1 MMVPMCSENTLSK
14 TMAFQYIHG
23 PGLILSTLARAK
35 FRYPEFTPIDY
46 AARRETS
53 RHPQLKRLQTWKL
66 RRHSCRCWRTPE
78 PANQG
83 VTVSAL
89 RPGSEP
95 VSLALLIT
103 TPAIMLD
110 IASAS
115 ELPHVRIRA
124 SEPGPLIDIPE
135 LLRFR
140 DLLWTLAERDLKVRY
155 KQTALGVIWV
165 VLQPLM
171 AALIFA
177 FVFGVIAGLPS
188 DGKPYL
194 VFAFA
199 GMTAWNTFANVLN
212 RVSGSLLAN
221 GELLTKIYFPRLI
234 LPLSSVVSALVDS
247 SFSLV
252 MMFVL
257 MAIYRVWPGWGIVFL
272 PVWPLILA
280 VLALGLGLMT
290 SSWMVRYRDVG
301 HIIPVML
308 QLGLFISPVA
318 WSMTNTKLSEKFLL
332 VLRLNPLTSL
342 LEAFRWSLFGQGAP
356 PLTRSP
362 TLWCSRLWFSGWE

>member
-1 MMVPMCSENTLSK
+1 M
-14 TMAFQYIHG
+14 
-23 PGLILSTLARAK
+23 
-35 FRYPEFTPIDY
+35 
-46 AARRETS
+46 
-53 RHPQLKRLQTWKL
+53 
-66 RRHSCRCWRTPE
+66 
-78 PANQG
+78 
-83 VTVSAL
+83 TVSTL
-89 RPGSEP
+89 RPGSDP
-95 VSLALLIT
+95 VNLTLLIT
-103 TPAIMLD
+103 TSATMLD
-110 IASAS
+110 IASAN

-124 SEPGPLIDIPE
+124 SEPGPLIDVPE

-140 DLLWTLAERDLKVRY
+140 DLLWTLAERDLRVRY

-188 DGKPYL
+188 DGEPYL

-212 RVSGSLLAN
+212 RVSASLVAN
-221 GELLTKIYFPRLI
+221 GHMLSKIYFPRLI

-252 MMFVL
+252 LMFVM
-257 MAIYRVWPGWGIVFL
+257 MAIYRVWPGWGTVFL
-272 PVWPLILA
+272 PVWLLILV

-290 SSWMVRYRDVG
+290 SSWMVRYRDVA
-301 HIIPVML
+301 HVIPVLL

-318 WSMTNTKLSEKFLL
+318 WSMTNTKLSAKFLW
-332 VLRLNPLTSL
+332 VLRLNPLASL
-342 LEAFRWSLFGQGAP
+342 LEAFRWSLFGRSAP
-356 PLTRSP
+356 PLAALAYSLVVALAVFWMGMMVFKQQERS
-362 TLWCSRLWFSGWE
+362 FADVI

>member
-1 MMVPMCSENTLSK
+1 
-14 TMAFQYIHG
+14 
-23 PGLILSTLARAK
+23 
-35 FRYPEFTPIDY
+35 
-46 AARRETS
+46 
-53 RHPQLKRLQTWKL
+53 
-66 RRHSCRCWRTPE
+66 
-78 PANQG
+78 
-83 VTVSAL
+83 
-89 RPGSEP
+89 
-95 VSLALLIT
+95 
-103 TPAIMLD
+103 MLN

-124 SEPGPLIDIPE
+124 NEPGPLIDVPE

-177 FVFGVIAGLPS
+177 FVFGVVAGLPS

-221 GELLTKIYFPRLI
+221 GGMLTKIYFPRLI

-257 MAIYRVWPGWGIVFL
+257 MAIYRIWPGWGIVLL
-272 PVWPLILA
+272 PVWLLIL
-280 VLALGLGLMT
+280 VVMALGLGLMT

-318 WSMTNTKLSEKFLL
+318 WSTTNTKISEKKFLL

-356 PLTRSP
+356 PLSALAYSLVFALVVFWLGMMVFKQQERS
-362 TLWCSRLWFSGWE
+362 FADVI

>member
-1 MMVPMCSENTLSK
+1 
-14 TMAFQYIHG
+14 
-23 PGLILSTLARAK
+23 
-35 FRYPEFTPIDY
+35 
-46 AARRETS
+46 
-53 RHPQLKRLQTWKL
+53 
-66 RRHSCRCWRTPE
+66 
-78 PANQG
+78 
-83 VTVSAL
+83 
-89 RPGSEP
+89 
-95 VSLALLIT
+95 
-103 TPAIMLD
+103 MLD

-124 SEPGPLIDIPE
+124 SEPGPLIDVPE

-188 DGKPYL
+188 DGEPYV

-199 GMTAWNTFANVLN
+199 GMTAWNTFANVLTK
-212 RVSGSLLAN
+212 VSASLLGN
-221 GELLTKIYFPRLI
+221 GGMLSKIYFPRLI

-247 SFSLV
+247 AFSLV
-252 MMFVL
+252 LLFVM

-272 PVWPLILA
+272 PVWLLILV

-290 SSWMVRYRDVG
+290 SSWMVRYRDVS
-301 HIIPVML
+301 HIIPVVL
-308 QLGLFISPVA
+308 QSRPVHQPGGLVDDEHQA
-318 WSMTNTKLSEKFLL
+318 
-332 VLRLNPLTSL
+332 
-342 LEAFRWSLFGQGAP
+342 Q
-356 PLTRSP
+356 
-362 TLWCSRLWFSGWE
+362 

>member
-1 MMVPMCSENTLSK
+1 
-14 TMAFQYIHG
+14 
-23 PGLILSTLARAK
+23 
-35 FRYPEFTPIDY
+35 
-46 AARRETS
+46 
-53 RHPQLKRLQTWKL
+53 
-66 RRHSCRCWRTPE
+66 
-78 PANQG
+78 
-83 VTVSAL
+83 VTVSTL
-89 RPGSEP
+89 RPGSDP
-95 VSLALLIT
+95 VNLTLLIT
-103 TPAIMLD
+103 TSATMLD
-110 IASAS
+110 IASAN

-124 SEPGPLIDIPE
+124 SEPGPLIDVPE

-140 DLLWTLAERDLKVRY
+140 DLLWTLAERDLRVRY

-188 DGKPYL
+188 DGEPYL

-212 RVSGSLLAN
+212 RVSASLVAN
-221 GELLTKIYFPRLI
+221 GHMLSKIYFPRLI

-252 MMFVL
+252 LMFVM
-257 MAIYRVWPGWGIVFL
+257 MAIYRVWPGWGTVFL
-272 PVWPLILA
+272 PVWLLILV

-290 SSWMVRYRDVG
+290 SSWMVRYRDVA
-301 HIIPVML
+301 HVIPVLL

-318 WSMTNTKLSEKFLL
+318 WSMTNTKLSAKFLW
-332 VLRLNPLTSL
+332 VLRLNPLASL
-342 LEAFRWSLFGQGAP
+342 LEAFRWSLFGRSAP
-356 PLTRSP
+356 PLAALAYSLVVALAVFWMGMMVFKQQERS
-362 TLWCSRLWFSGWE
+362 FADVI

>member
-1 MMVPMCSENTLSK
+1 MPMLPS
-14 TMAFQYIHG
+14 F
-23 PGLILSTLARAK
+23 
-35 FRYPEFTPIDY
+35 
-46 AARRETS
+46 
-53 RHPQLKRLQTWKL
+53 
-66 RRHSCRCWRTPE
+66 E
-78 PANQG
+78 PANQD

-95 VSLALLIT
+95 VNLTLLIT
-103 TPAIMLD
+103 TVAIMLD

-124 SEPGPLIDIPE
+124 SEPGPLIDVPE

-188 DGKPYL
+188 DGEPYV

-199 GMTAWNTFANVLN
+199 GMTAWNTFANVLT
-212 RVSGSLLAN
+212 RVSASLLAN
-221 GELLTKIYFPRLI
+221 GGMLSKIYFPRLI
-234 LPLSSVVSALVDS
+234 LSLSSVVSALVDS
-247 SFSLV
+247 AFSLV
-252 MMFVL
+252 LLFVM

-272 PVWPLILA
+272 PVWLLILV

-290 SSWMVRYRDVG
+290 ASWMVRYRDVA
-301 HIIPVML
+301 HIIPVVL

-318 WSMTNTKLSEKFLL
+318 WSMTNTKLSERFLM
-332 VLRLNPLTSL
+332 VLRLNPLSSL
-342 LEAFRWSLFGQGAP
+342 LEAFRWSLFGRGAP
-356 PLTRSP
+356 PLAALAYSLVVAIAVFWMGMMVFKQQERS
-362 TLWCSRLWFSGWE
+362 FADVI